1 MNGKYDKVIFLSI
14 EEFLIIM
21 YKFKIEGLIFPK
33 ELSEVEADAN
43 ILNRALNNLVK
54 DGYVRFVEE
63 SLELSEDTR
72 KWAEALL
79 RAHET
84 IVISGMQGFSGL
96 QYYYVTTGET
106 VIIRLDEHRKGWI
119 RIEYIDDKDVLDQEI
134 KNSNAPLTIRKYS
147 RGQTD
152 SYVTIKE

>member
-1 MNGKYDKVIFLSI
+1 MNGKYDNVFFLSI

-72 KWAEALL
+72 
-79 RAHET
+79 